1 MRNHKTSGMFRLFI
15 AVTLLFAVSVH
26 AQFSTM
32 NKILDRTA
40 ERRSAN
46 KDLSRIT
53 VEGKKFVLIKDFADH
68 TERNFISISGD
79 QLTFVEVFDDKATG
93 QSSSN
98 VFSGD
103 VVRTTHNMLSLR
115 AYKLE
120 GERIGL
126 PVTKTLQLVIRD
138 KALYLKDIHTGDYWT
153 EDTGSNKK

>member
-15 AVTLLFAVSVH
+15 AVTLLFAVSVQ

-115 AYKLE
+115 ADKLE